1 MARLSEIDFFRSVLD
16 NLHVA
21 VYVVDREGK
30 ILFWND
36 GAERITGYL
45 RQDVIGRLYTD
56 NFLGETDGDDN
67 ELTDALAPTTTAMRE
82 GRPTQALVSMRHKSG
97 HRIPVQLWAFP
108 VRNSDG
114 VIVGAA
120 ESFEESIALAEW
132 DRRQTKLAS
141 YGCID
146 EASGVLNH
154 GVMQSHIGENIR
166 LFEEHHVPFSIL
178 CMEMDHLDKVQSRD
192 GPGAIAVILR
202 VVGQTLES
210 TVRPT
215 DFLGRWQSNQF
226 LAILTECSGTK
237 SSALPSASAAWLTHQ
252 ESRGGAIALP
262 SPFPSAAPSSN
273 TATPSKP
280 WFYAPRVRSAKASP
294 KAAIA
299 PRCAMTEMPARKSEI
314 VAPSPFPNSQRIDS
328 SCL

>member
-1 MARLSEIDFFRSVLD
+1 MARLSEIDFFRSILD

-21 VYVVDREGK
+21 VYVVDRQGK

-45 RQDVIGRLYTD
+45 RQDVIGRLHTD

-67 ELTDALAPTTTAMRE
+67 ELTGSQAPTTTAMRE
-82 GRPTQALVSMRHKSG
+82 GKPTQALVSMRHKSG

-108 VRNSDG
+108 VRNSEG
-114 VIVGAA
+114 VIIGAA

-132 DRRQTKLAS
+132 DRRQTKLAT

-154 GVMQSHIGENIR
+154 GVTQSHIGENIR
-166 LFEEHHVPFSIL
+166 LFEEHRVPFSIL
-178 CMEMDHLDKVQSRD
+178 CMEMDHLDKVLARD

-202 VVGQTLES
+202 VVGQTLEN

-215 DFLGRWQSNQF
+215 DYLGRWQSNQF
-226 LAILTECSGTK
+226 LAILTECSGNEIERASERLRRMVNASKVAWWGDRVPVTISVGGTVVKHGDTVEAMVLRAERALRESIAEGGNRTK
-237 SSALPSASAAWLTHQ
+237 
-252 ESRGGAIALP
+252 
-262 SPFPSAAPSSN
+262 
-273 TATPSKP
+273 
-280 WFYAPRVRSAKASP
+280 VRH
-294 KAAIA
+294 
-299 PRCAMTEMPARKSEI
+299 
-314 VAPSPFPNSQRIDS
+314 D
-328 SCL
+328 

>member
-1 MARLSEIDFFRSVLD
+1 MARLSEIDLFRSVLD

-45 RQDVIGRLYTD
+45 RQDVIGRLHAD
-56 NFLGETDGDDN
+56 NFLGETDGEAN
-67 ELTDALAPTTTAMRE
+67 ELTGALSPTTAAMRE
-82 GRPTQALVSMRHKSG
+82 GRPTQALISMRHKSG
-97 HRIPVQLWAFP
+97 HRVPVQLWAFP

-114 VIVGAA
+114 VIIGAA

-132 DRRQTKLAS
+132 DRRQTKLAT

-154 GVMQSHIGENIR
+154 AVTQSHIGENIR

-178 CMEMDHLDKVQSRD
+178 CMELDHLDKVQSRD
-192 GPGAIAVILR
+192 GPGAIAVVLR

-210 TVRPT
+210 TVRPP
-215 DFLGRWQSNQF
+215 DFLGR
-226 LAILTECSGTK
+226 
-237 SSALPSASAAWLTHQ
+237 
-252 ESRGGAIALP
+252 
-262 SPFPSAAPSSN
+262 
-273 TATPSKP
+273 
-280 WFYAPRVRSAKASP
+280 
-294 KAAIA
+294 
-299 PRCAMTEMPARKSEI
+299 
-314 VAPSPFPNSQRIDS
+314 
-328 SCL
+328 

>member
-1 MARLSEIDFFRSVLD
+1 MTGLSEIDFFRSVLD

-82 GRPTQALVSMRHKSG
+82 GRPTQALVSMRHKAG

-132 DRRQTKLAS
+132 DRRQAKLAS

-178 CMEMDHLDKVQSRD
+178 CMEIDHLEKVQSRD

-202 VVGQTLES
+202 VVGQTLEG

-226 LAILTECSGTK
+226 LAILTECNAIDIERASERLRRMVNASRVAWWGDRVAVTISVGGTVVK
-237 SSALPSASAAWLTHQ
+237 HGDSVEAMVLRAESALR
-252 ESRGGAIALP
+252 ESIADGG
-262 SPFPSAAPSSN
+262 N
-273 TATPSKP
+273 RTK
-280 WFYAPRVRSAKASP
+280 VRY
-294 KAAIA
+294 
-299 PRCAMTEMPARKSEI
+299 
-314 VAPSPFPNSQRIDS
+314 D
-328 SCL
+328 

>member
-1 MARLSEIDFFRSVLD
+1 MARLSEIDFFRSILD

-45 RQDVIGRLYTD
+45 RQDVIGRMHTD
-56 NFLGETDGDDN
+56 NFLGETDGEDN
-67 ELTDALAPTTTAMRE
+67 ELSGALAPTTTAMRE
-82 GRPTQALVSMRHKSG
+82 GKPTQALVSMRHKSG

-114 VIVGAA
+114 VIIGAA

-132 DRRQTKLAS
+132 DRRQTKLAT

-154 GVMQSHIGENIR
+154 GVTQSHIGENIR

-178 CMEMDHLDKVQSRD
+178 CMEMDHLDKVIIARWTGRHRRHSPRRRPNARKYRAPHRLSR
-192 GPGAIAVILR
+192 P
-202 VVGQTLES
+202 
-210 TVRPT
+210 
-215 DFLGRWQSNQF
+215 
-226 LAILTECSGTK
+226 LAEPISSSPSSPSAAATK
-237 SSALPSASAAWLTHQ
+237 SSAPPNASAAWSTPAK
-252 ESRGGAIALP
+252 SRGGAIASP

-280 WFYAPRVRSAKASP
+280 WFSRAERALRESIAEGGNRTKVRY
-294 KAAIA
+294 
-299 PRCAMTEMPARKSEI
+299 
-314 VAPSPFPNSQRIDS
+314 D
-328 SCL
+328 

>member
-1 MARLSEIDFFRSVLD
+1 MARLSEIDFFRSILD

-45 RQDVIGRLYTD
+45 RQDVIGRFHSD
-56 NFLGETDGDDN
+56 NFLGETDGEDN
-67 ELTDALAPTTTAMRE
+67 ELSGNLAPTTAAMRD
-82 GRPTQALVSMRHKSG
+82 GKPTQALVSMRHKSG

-108 VRNSDG
+108 VRNSEG
-114 VIVGAA
+114 VIIGAA

-132 DRRQTKLAS
+132 DRRQTKLAT

-154 GVMQSHIGENIR
+154 GVTQSHIDENIR
-166 LFEEHHVPFSIL
+166 IFEEHHVPFSIL
-178 CMEMDHLDKVQSRD
+178 CMEMDHLDKVLARD

-202 VVGQTLES
+202 VVGQTLEN

-215 DFLGRWQSNQF
+215 DYLGRWQSNQF
-226 LAILTECSGTK
+226 LAILTECSATEITCASERLRRMVSGSK
-237 SSALPSASAAWLTHQ
+237 IAWWGDRLPVTISV
-252 ESRGGAIALP
+252 GGAAAKTDDIVDDMVLRAEQALQQ
-262 SPFPSAAPSSN
+262 S
-273 TATPSKP
+273 
-280 WFYAPRVRSAKASP
+280 
-294 KAAIA
+294 
-299 PRCAMTEMPARKSEI
+299 I
-314 VAPSPFPNSQRIDS
+314 VHGGNRTTVLHA
-328 SCL
+328 

>member
-1 MARLSEIDFFRSVLD
+1 MARLSEIDFFRSILD

-45 RQDVIGRLYTD
+45 RQDVIGRLHAD
-56 NFLGETDGDDN
+56 NFLGETDGEDN
-67 ELTDALAPTTTAMRE
+67 ELSGSQMPTTTAMRE
-82 GRPTQALVSMRHKSG
+82 GKPTHALVSMRHKSG
-97 HRIPVQLWAFP
+97 HRIPVQLWTFP

-114 VIVGAA
+114 VIIGAA

-132 DRRQTKLAS
+132 DRRQTKLAT

-178 CMEMDHLDKVQSRD
+178 CMEMDYLDKVLARD

-202 VVGQTLES
+202 VVGQTLEN

-215 DFLGRWQSNQF
+215 DYLGRWQSSQF
-226 LAILTECSGTK
+226 LAILTECSGNEIERASERLRRMVNASKIAWWGDRVTVTISVGGTVVKHGDTVEAMVLRAERALRENIAEGGNRTK
-237 SSALPSASAAWLTHQ
+237 
-252 ESRGGAIALP
+252 
-262 SPFPSAAPSSN
+262 
-273 TATPSKP
+273 
-280 WFYAPRVRSAKASP
+280 VRY
-294 KAAIA
+294 
-299 PRCAMTEMPARKSEI
+299 
-314 VAPSPFPNSQRIDS
+314 D
-328 SCL
+328 

>member
-1 MARLSEIDFFRSVLD
+1 MARLSEIDFFRSILD

-45 RQDVIGRLYTD
+45 RQDVIGRMHTD
-56 NFLGETDGDDN
+56 NFLGETDNDDN
-67 ELTDALAPTTTAMRE
+67 DLSGSLAPTTTAMRE
-82 GRPTQALVSMRHKSG
+82 GKPTQALVSMRHKSG

-114 VIVGAA
+114 VIIGAA

-132 DRRQTKLAS
+132 DRRQTKLAT
-141 YGCID
+141 YGVID

-154 GVMQSHIGENIR
+154 GVTQSHIGENIR

-178 CMEMDHLDKVQSRD
+178 CMELDHLDKVQARD

-202 VVGQTLES
+202 VVGQTLEG

-226 LAILTECSGTK
+226 LAILTECSGNEIQRASERLRRMVNASKIAWWGDRVPVTISVGGTVVK
-237 SSALPSASAAWLTHQ
+237 HGDTVEAMVLRAESALRASIA
-252 ESRGGAIALP
+252 EGG
-262 SPFPSAAPSSN
+262 N
-273 TATPSKP
+273 RTK
-280 WFYAPRVRSAKASP
+280 VRY
-294 KAAIA
+294 
-299 PRCAMTEMPARKSEI
+299 
-314 VAPSPFPNSQRIDS
+314 D
-328 SCL
+328 